1 MKKLL
6 SVGCSN
12 TLGVDLEEEIGL
24 TFFDTQHP
32 EYDKLIGTVEDYRKA
47 HNFSTFIA
55 NKLKMECVNLGISGA
70 SNERIIFNLINYL
83 ENNSKPDFILL
94 NLSGQS
100 RTTIEYENKLLDID
114 VKWDPDFLLDKLQVK
129 NKNFKSYLEFHREV
143 SISEYN
149 LVERQKNLINY
160 IDLVLNS
167 TNIPYIISNTIPST
181 VDLCKIS
188 DRSVDISFDEFNEEQ
203 DRKRAK
209 NNHWLSDSHQAW
221 GRFLLSKIEKLY
233 PDLKLC

>member
-24 TFFDTQHP
+24 TFFDNNHP
-32 EYDKLIGTVEDYRKA
+32 DYDKLVNTVQDYRKA
-47 HNFSTFIA
+47 NNFSTFIA

-70 SNERIIFNLINYL
+70 SNERIIFNLVGYL
-83 ENNSKPDFILL
+83 ESNSKPDFILL

-114 VKWDPDFLLDKLQVK
+114 VKWDPDFLLNKLQVK
-129 NKNFKSYLEFHREV
+129 NKNFKSYLEFHRKV
-143 SISEYN
+143 SISDYN
-149 LVERQKNLINY
+149 LVERQKNLIKYAN
-160 IDLVLNS
+160 LVLS
-167 TNIPYIISNTIPST
+167 LTNIPYIISNTIPST
-181 VDLCKIS
+181 IDLGNITDK
-188 DRSVDISFDEFNEEQ
+188 SVDISFDQFNEEQ
-203 DRKRAK
+203 GRKRAK

-221 GRFLLSKIEKLY
+221 GSFLLNKIKNLY
-233 PDLKLC
+233 PELKI